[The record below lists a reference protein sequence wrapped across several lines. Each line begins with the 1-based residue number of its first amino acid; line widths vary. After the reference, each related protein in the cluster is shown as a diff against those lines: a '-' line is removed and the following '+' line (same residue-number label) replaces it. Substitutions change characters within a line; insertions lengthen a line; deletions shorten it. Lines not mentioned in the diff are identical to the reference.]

1 MKPPLCIET
10 DNGNVLDHKP
20 LNGRQ
25 DEVWIEEPIQVNG
38 NVNGVIVGAAALV
51 CHKSV
56 SHVFNLRVVHNTI
69 VEVASKSTI
78 GRMIDEEGGIFE

>member
-1 MKPPLCIET
+1 MKPLFCIKT
-10 DNGNVLDHKP
+10 DNRNVLDHKP

-38 NVNGVIVGAAALV
+38 NVNGVIVGAAALI
-51 CHKSV
+51 CHKGV
-56 SHVFNLRVVHNTI
+56 SHVFNLRVVHNMI

-78 GRMIDEEGGIFE
+78 ERIIDEGGDF